1 MRSKTKSPDSS
12 SKRKIPRRWQEE
24 LAAQGRL
31 RKRIA
36 LTEKRFGAAKLD
48 AQAALREG
56 GKGWTTRVG
65 QAELRAE
72 QEWENLRQ
80 LLLKLYT
87 RKVVV

>member
-1 MRSKTKSPDSS
+1 MPSKTKSHG
-12 SKRKIPRRWQEE
+12 SKVPRRWQQE
-24 LAAQGRL
+24 LAAQARL

-36 LTEKRFGAAKLD
+36 QTEKRFGAAQLE

-65 QAELRAE
+65 EAELRA
-72 QEWENLRQ
+72 QREWDNLRA
-80 LLLKLYT
+80 LLIKLYT